1 MKLIGTSNAPAKGW
15 YIEYDYNI
23 GVSSGRIVGKNGLP
37 FKTKKS
43 AKEILDKILTTSGR
57 AIALSG
63 KKLTKKGSLDKDG
76 IILYYTNHENE
87 TDELKIKIVK
97 Y

>member
-23 GVSSGRIVGKNGLP
+23 GVSSGRIVNIGGLP
-37 FKTKKS
+37 FKTKKK
-43 AKEILDKILTTSGR
+43 AKEVLDKILTTSGR

-63 KKLTKKGSLDKDG
+63 GKITKKGSLDKDG
-76 IILYYTNHENE
+76 IILYYTNRENE
-87 TDELKIKIVK
+87 TNELKIKIAK
-97 Y
+97 H